1 METAR
6 LRLLL
11 SRTEVEDALVADQK
25 LDEIRDK
32 PIEMEMKRPDRSE
45 KSWTLISNNGYKV
58 AVLE

>member
-25 LDEIRDK
+25 LDEIADK
-32 PIEMEMKRPDRSE
+32 PIEMDMKRPDRSE
-45 KSWTLISNNGYKV
+45 KSWTVVSNNGYKV

>member
-11 SRTEVEDALVADQK
+11 SRTEVEDALVAEQK
-25 LDEIRDK
+25 LDEIADK
-32 PIEMEMKRPDRSE
+32 PIQMEMKRPDRPE
-45 KSWTLISNNGYKV
+45 KSWTLVSNNGYKV

>member
-45 KSWTLISNNGYKV
+45 KSWTLVSNNGYKV